1 MIVKKVE
8 LSNFRNY
15 KLLKLDLD
23 EKTNILY
30 GNNAQG
36 KTNILESIYVC
47 STTKS
52 HRTNRD
58 AELINLDSGEAH
70 IKLYLEKNNREQR
83 IDIHLR
89 KNKTKGIAIN
99 GIPIKKA
106 SELFGLFNVVI
117 FSPEDLEIIKKG
129 PSERRKF
136 VDMELCQLDKIYV
149 YNLTNYNKIIA
160 QRNKLLKDI
169 YFKPELKQ
177 TLDVWDGQLAQ
188 YGSKI
193 IERRTNFIE
202 KINEIIKPIHKQLTG
217 GLEDINIVYNKNCE
231 AEDLLR
237 RLEENRDRDIK
248 YKSTSIGPHKDDL
261 LFFNDD
267 KNIRIYGSQG
277 QQRTIALS
285 LKLAE
290 LELVKNLIN
299 DTPVL
304 LLDDVLSELDSER
317 QNHLL
322 NSIDDIQTII
332 TCTGLDEFI
341 ENRFK
346 INKVFQV
353 TEGKVEEKR
362 NTLKE
367 QLIIKLGA
375 VSSRL
380 EEQLT
385 NASLEKLNVLTRN
398 IFDITSEEDVLR
410 IIH

>member
-1 MIVKKVE
+1 MIVKRVE

-15 KLLKLDLD
+15 KLLQLDLD

-36 KTNILESIYVC
+36 KTNILESVYVC

-58 AELINLDSGEAH
+58 AELIHLDSEEAH
-70 IKLYLEKNNREQR
+70 IKLFIEKNNREQR

-89 KNKTKGIAIN
+89 RNKTKGIAIN

-106 SELFGLFNVVI
+106 SELFGVFNVVI
-117 FSPEDLEIIKKG
+117 FSPEDLDIIKKG
-129 PSERRKF
+129 PAERRKF
-136 VDMELCQLDKIYV
+136 MDMELCQLDKIYV

-169 YFKPELKQ
+169 YFRPELKQ
-177 TLDVWDGQLAQ
+177 TLEVWDNQLAES
-188 YGSKI
+188 GAKI
-193 IERRTNFIE
+193 IERRSKFVKE
-202 KINEIIKPIHKQLTG
+202 INGIIKPIHKELTG
-217 GLEDINIVYNKNCE
+217 GLEDIHIVYKKNCKE
-231 AEDLLR
+231 EDLLKS
-237 RLEENRDRDIK
+237 LEENRDRDIK
-248 YKSTSIGPHKDDL
+248 YKSTSVGPHKDDI
-261 LFFNDD
+261 LFFNEDQ
-267 KNIRIYGSQG
+267 NIRIYGSQG

-290 LELVKNLIN
+290 IELVKTLIN
-299 DTPVL
+299 DVPVL
-304 LLDDVLSELDSER
+304 LLDDVLSELDSSR

-322 NSIDDIQTII
+322 KSFDNIQTII

-353 TEGKVEEKR
+353 IKGNVEEK
-362 NTLKE
+362 
-367 QLIIKLGA
+367 I
-375 VSSRL
+375 V
-380 EEQLT
+380 
-385 NASLEKLNVLTRN
+385 
-398 IFDITSEEDVLR
+398 
-410 IIH
+410 

>member
-1 MIVKKVE
+1 MSFSISE
-8 LSNFRNY
+8 FSPPITPAIATGF
-15 KLLKLDLD
+15 
-23 EKTNILY
+23 
-30 GNNAQG
+30 
-36 KTNILESIYVC
+36 LESAM
-47 STTKS
+47 TKS
-52 HRTNRD
+52 FSSNVLST
-58 AELINLDSGEAH
+58 S
-70 IKLYLEKNNREQR
+70 
-83 IDIHLR
+83 
-89 KNKTKGIAIN
+89 
-99 GIPIKKA
+99 
-106 SELFGLFNVVI
+106 SNVVI

-149 YNLTNYNKIIA
+149 YNLTNYNRIIA

-261 LFFNDD
+261 LFFNDN

-353 TEGKVEEKR
+353 TEGKVEEK
-362 NTLKE
+362 T
-367 QLIIKLGA
+367 
-375 VSSRL
+375 V
-380 EEQLT
+380 
-385 NASLEKLNVLTRN
+385 
-398 IFDITSEEDVLR
+398 
-410 IIH
+410 